1 MSNIRDRLKK
11 LNERPVDEL
20 EVYRKRT
27 DDQTPR
33 LWRGLAMGIQDQLD
47 KRGRRIDA
55 ETPSGTLN
63 GSNKTLT
70 LANTPSPVSSFK
82 LYVNGSRQTL
92 TTDYTISGKTIT
104 TVVAYPSGTD
114 VRADYRY

>member
-1 MSNIRDRLKK
+1 MSDILNRLKK

-20 EVYRKRT
+20 EIYRKKT

-33 LWRGLAMGIQDQLD
+33 LWRGLAMGLQDQID
-47 KRGRRIDA
+47 KRGRWVDD

-70 LANTPSPVSSFK
+70 IVNTPNPITSFK
-82 LYVNGSRQTL
+82 LFVNGQRQAL

-104 TVVAYPSGTD
+104 TVVAYPSGTI
-114 VRADYRY
+114 VRCDYKY